1 MNIDDRLTY
10 LNATIAATEHTWPQ
24 VAIELKARIDDL
36 TQKLIGEDN
45 EQTRGAIKELRRLLV
60 LPETLASERD
70 HIKAAQDE

>member
-1 MNIDDRLTY
+1 MNINARIDY
-10 LNATIAATEHTWPQ
+10 LNTTIAAIEHTWPQ
-24 VAIELKARIDDL
+24 VSIELKSRIEDL

-70 HIKAAQDE
+70 YIKAAQDE